1 MEIDD
6 TQADRRQGKKP
17 RWVEAKICL
26 AHQPGSRTLI
36 FGGTLQGDVDKAGQ
50 NLFDCAVGAGFGTGT
65 PIHGVGDGAQWIAD
79 QIEEKF
85 GAQSSYLVD
94 FFHVCEYLGAVSKA
108 IVGEEKEQVKWM
120 DKQRERLKANQ
131 ANEVLQEPKAHLE
144 APEIQD
150 IDAPVRQC
158 HRYLHN
164 RQEQLNY
171 QDAIKRNLPIGSG
184 EIESAH
190 RYIPSSTVACRLL
203 INNRKNVPLQT
214 L

>member
-50 NLFDCAVGAGFGTGT
+50 NLFDCAVEAGFGTGT

-94 FFHVCEYLGAVSKA
+94 FFHVCEY
-108 IVGEEKEQVKWM
+108 
-120 DKQRERLKANQ
+120 
-131 ANEVLQEPKAHLE
+131 P
-144 APEIQD
+144 
-150 IDAPVRQC
+150 
-158 HRYLHN
+158 
-164 RQEQLNY
+164 
-171 QDAIKRNLPIGSG
+171 
-184 EIESAH
+184 
-190 RYIPSSTVACRLL
+190 
-203 INNRKNVPLQT
+203 
-214 L
+214 